1 MRGEKVG
8 DAELLRRRMGFDDG
22 RLMEL
27 CHTLKEAK
35 VPLEDWRKHYSPER
49 PDYCPE
55 RPNSA
60 LGYRPPAPAS
70 IPPVDQRSVLN

>member
-1 MRGEKVG
+1 VRGETIG
-8 DAELLRRRMGFDDG
+8 DADLLRRRMGFDDG

-49 PDYCPE
+49 P
-55 RPNSA
+55 NSA

-70 IPPVDQRSVLN
+70 IPPVDQRSVMN